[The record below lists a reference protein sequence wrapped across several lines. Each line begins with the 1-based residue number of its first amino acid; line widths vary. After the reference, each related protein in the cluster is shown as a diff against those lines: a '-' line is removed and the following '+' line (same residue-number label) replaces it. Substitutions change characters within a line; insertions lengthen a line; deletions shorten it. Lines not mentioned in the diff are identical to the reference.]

1 MKKVFLHTYSEQNL
15 GDDMFV
21 KYICDRYQHVEF
33 YIVCKAP
40 FKRAFL
46 NISNLIIFST
56 NDFLKDTNFDLQI
69 FIGGSIFMQSN
80 NKGVYKKYHIDCKRR
95 LDNIPTYIIGANFGP
110 YSSKLFLFLYKSFF
124 KKSEQVVFR
133 DEYSYRLFDLKN
145 MNWAPDILFKYQL
158 PNVIHKKEVA
168 ISCIKKNNRSGLRN
182 FDEGLYFKKMSY
194 IAEEYAKRNYSI
206 NLTCFSKVQEDDV
219 AAKIIYN
226 LLSPATKSV
235 TEVSIYQGN
244 IDSFLK
250 NFLSSSYIIATRF
263 HSAILGWNAGIPF
276 FPVCYND
283 KFNNALDSYDFKG
296 NIINID
302 KLDEVD
308 FSFIDYNRKS
318 FSNSNIN
325 FLKSKA
331 NSHFSTIDKI
341 LKE

>member
-1 MKKVFLHTYSEQNL
+1 
-15 GDDMFV
+15 
-21 KYICDRYQHVEF
+21 
-33 YIVCKAP
+33 
-40 FKRAFL
+40 
-46 NISNLIIFST
+46 
-56 NDFLKDTNFDLQI
+56 
-69 FIGGSIFMQSN
+69 
-80 NKGVYKKYHIDCKRR
+80 
-95 LDNIPTYIIGANFGP
+95 
-110 YSSKLFLFLYKSFF
+110 
-124 KKSEQVVFR
+124 
-133 DEYSYRLFDLKN
+133 
-145 MNWAPDILFKYQL
+145 
-158 PNVIHKKEVA
+158 
-168 ISCIKKNNRSGLRN
+168 
-182 FDEGLYFKKMSY
+182 MSY